1 MHIRPRNL
9 ASRALALLMA
19 LVLCLSLLPVMA
31 GAQEQTT
38 YTQVTSA
45 EQFTTGTYYMVTDTG
60 YAPGVLD
67 GSWVTAVAQE
77 TAQSNA
83 LWTLTVDGD
92 TVTLQDQNGTYIAPK
107 GGNNNG
113 IQQGEYTWSWSFE
126 NGMFVFAGQGDDTV
140 YLASNRSSENKF
152 RAYKTTTVEGNPNG
166 YPYQFTLYKAE
177 EIDEPVTVAAPQAQ
191 PQGGEVAGGTEITLT
206 CATAGASI
214 YYTLDGSQP
223 TTGSA
228 LYAEDNKP
236 VITQDCTLKAMAVL
250 EGVQSEI
257 QSIDYT
263 VEQPQ
268 TPSYVYQQI
277 TTLEELT
284 AGGNFVIVANTP
296 SGYLA
301 LGTQD
306 QYDTIHNLVEGVSV
320 NVEGNTVTGDNLPVW
335 TVEATQDGISLS
347 VNGEYLNN
355 AMNNGNL
362 DFRATSFSWI
372 PTVNEDGTFW
382 LKSGS
387 NYYTKRYLAWKND
400 AWNPGFWGYGTFND
414 SPEFSEQY
422 CGDLLLFRQQEQ
434 ITPEPEP
441 DPGESTATLTEEI
454 SEGDIVTIYYPAGG
468 KVMSSEGYTYNSK
481 KDELVALEASVDGD
495 TMTLPEGAAQFKVY
509 EQDGHYVLKSDE
521 GFLYLD
527 GTHVRLV
534 EEQGEYTL
542 FDLEQTENGWFVKS
556 TNAQYYGKAQYLEY
570 YGGYF
575 TCYGMGSNTDLYT
588 FQFYL

>member
-1 MHIRPRNL
+1 
-9 ASRALALLMA
+9 
-19 LVLCLSLLPVMA
+19 
-31 GAQEQTT
+31 
-38 YTQVTSA
+38 
-45 EQFTTGTYYMVTDTG
+45 
-60 YAPGVLD
+60 
-67 GSWVTAVAQE
+67 
-77 TAQSNA
+77 
-83 LWTLTVDGD
+83 
-92 TVTLQDQNGTYIAPK
+92 
-107 GGNNNG
+107 
-113 IQQGEYTWSWSFE
+113 
-126 NGMFVFAGQGDDTV
+126 MFVFAGQGDDTV

-152 RAYKTTTVEGNPNG
+152 RAYKTTTVEGNPSG

-177 EIDEPVTVAAPQAQ
+177 EIDEPVTVAAPRPSPRGARWLN
-191 PQGGEVAGGTEITLT
+191 GTEITLT

-306 QYDTIHNLVEGVSV
+306 QYDTIHSLVEGVSV

-434 ITPEPEP
+434 ITPR
-441 DPGESTATLTEEI
+441 SLSLTRGI
-454 SEGDIVTIYYPAGG
+454 HRYADGG
-468 KVMSSEGYTYNSK
+468 NQRG
-481 KDELVALEASVDGD
+481 
-495 TMTLPEGAAQFKVY
+495 
-509 EQDGHYVLKSDE
+509 
-521 GFLYLD
+521 
-527 GTHVRLV
+527 
-534 EEQGEYTL
+534 
-542 FDLEQTENGWFVKS
+542 
-556 TNAQYYGKAQYLEY
+556 
-570 YGGYF
+570 
-575 TCYGMGSNTDLYT
+575 
-588 FQFYL
+588 

>member
-177 EIDEPVTVAAPQAQ
+177 EASAPVTVATPQAN
-191 PQGGEVAGGTEITLT
+191 PQGGTVAAGTEITLS
-206 CATAGASI
+206 CATEGAAI
-214 YYTLDGSQP
+214 YFTLDGTTP
-223 TTGSA
+223 TTGST
-228 LYAEDNKP
+228 LYGEDSKP
-236 VITQDCTLKAMAVL
+236 VINESCTLKAMAVL

-296 SGYLA
+296 
-301 LGTQD
+301 QR
-306 QYDTIHNLVEGVSV
+306 
-320 NVEGNTVTGDNLPVW
+320 LP
-335 TVEATQDGISLS
+335 GP
-347 VNGEYLNN
+347 G
-355 AMNNGNL
+355 
-362 DFRATSFSWI
+362 
-372 PTVNEDGTFW
+372 
-382 LKSGS
+382 
-387 NYYTKRYLAWKND
+387 
-400 AWNPGFWGYGTFND
+400 NPG
-414 SPEFSEQY
+414 P
-422 CGDLLLFRQQEQ
+422 
-434 ITPEPEP
+434 
-441 DPGESTATLTEEI
+441 
-454 SEGDIVTIYYPAGG
+454 V
-468 KVMSSEGYTYNSK
+468 
-481 KDELVALEASVDGD
+481 
-495 TMTLPEGAAQFKVY
+495 
-509 EQDGHYVLKSDE
+509 
-521 GFLYLD
+521 
-527 GTHVRLV
+527 
-534 EEQGEYTL
+534 
-542 FDLEQTENGWFVKS
+542 
-556 TNAQYYGKAQYLEY
+556 
-570 YGGYF
+570 
-575 TCYGMGSNTDLYT
+575 
-588 FQFYL
+588 